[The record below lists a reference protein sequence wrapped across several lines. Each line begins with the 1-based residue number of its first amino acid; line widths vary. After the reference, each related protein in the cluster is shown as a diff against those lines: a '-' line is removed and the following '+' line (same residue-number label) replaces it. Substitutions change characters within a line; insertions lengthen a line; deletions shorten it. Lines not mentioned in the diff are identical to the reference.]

1 MTVQQAIT
9 RLSRLKVTLQNAWQ
23 FYRAN
28 IDTYEEMAKSIA
40 RNVLIALPPPG
51 VEQAD
56 WERSVETVMTR
67 IGAFLVATTRMNGFI
82 LRLATETMGKGDNT
96 WFNVPGSKSVTVAD
110 IVRWVEA
117 GRQGDP
123 DGKRLDDRDFGK
135 SNDQIAFNILYAVR
149 KGMGHGVINYVE
161 QFMGRTSEEATHDR
175 SPQIAA
181 AWIDAIVPRVRAD
194 LEEWVRQQVKAA

>member
-9 RLSRLKVTLQNAWQ
+9 KLSRLKVTLQNAWQ

-28 IDTYEEMAKSIA
+28 IDTYEEMAKAIA

-51 VEQAD
+51 VEPAEWD
-56 WERSVETVMTR
+56 RSVDTVMTR

-82 LRLATETMGKGDNT
+82 LRLATETMGSGQNT
-96 WFNVPGSKSVTVAD
+96 WFNVPGTTAVTVAD

-117 GRQGDP
+117 GRHGDP

-135 SNDQIAFNILYAVR
+135 SNEQIAFNILLAVR
-149 KGMGHGVINYVE
+149 RGMGHGVIGYVE
-161 QFMGRTSEEATHDR
+161 QFMGKTHSEAAHDR
-175 SPQIAA
+175 SGQIAA